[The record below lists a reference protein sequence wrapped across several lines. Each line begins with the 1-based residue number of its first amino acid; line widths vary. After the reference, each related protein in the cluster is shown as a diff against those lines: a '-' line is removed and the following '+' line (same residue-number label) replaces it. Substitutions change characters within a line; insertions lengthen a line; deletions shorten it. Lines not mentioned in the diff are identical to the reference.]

1 MKKRDDD
8 SLKESSISRNGDGE
22 TGGTGVKQHAVRNG
36 GLGVSEASE
45 MTHRFQAWKWS
56 EG

>member
-1 MKKRDDD
+1 MKKRHDD

-22 TGGTGVKQHAVRNG
+22 TGGTGVKQHGVRNG